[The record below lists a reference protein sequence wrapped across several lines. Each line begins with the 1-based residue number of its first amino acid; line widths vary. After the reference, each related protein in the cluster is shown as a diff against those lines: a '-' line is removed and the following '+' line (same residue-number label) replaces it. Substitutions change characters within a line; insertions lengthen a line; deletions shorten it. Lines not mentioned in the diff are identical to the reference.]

1 VTDAPPRKLMPL
13 DPPMLP
19 FAVVG
24 TAIWVVLG
32 LALLLLRPTL
42 RAGGN
47 EEWIGICFAGALL
60 GLPGMATMV
69 IHDRNRRRRRAL
81 ASSGRRHRGA

>member
-1 VTDAPPRKLMPL
+1 VTKAQPRKLVPL

-24 TAIWVVLG
+24 TASWLALG
-32 LALLLLRPTL
+32 LMLLLLRPTL

-47 EEWIGICFAGALL
+47 EEWIAICFAGALL
-60 GLPGMATMV
+60 GLPGIATMV

-81 ASSGRRHRGA
+81 TDSGR

>member
-1 VTDAPPRKLMPL
+1 MV
-13 DPPMLP
+13 P

-24 TAIWVVLG
+24 TAIWLLLG
-32 LALLLLRPTL
+32 LVLLAIRPTL

-60 GLPGMATMV
+60 GLPGIATMV

-81 ASSGRRHRGA
+81 SGTQR